1 VGFGAAAAATGTN
14 AAAHTSVHR
23 ESRPACGRV
32 RAGYGAAVPFQ
43 PVISPVSVSAAAT
56 HNMGDLLSGSLPVLV
71 DHSVYGPFWFEMA
84 ACAYGFIRVSIRDA
98 PKSFSAQGEVAGT

>member
-1 VGFGAAAAATGTN
+1 VAG
-14 AAAHTSVHR
+14 
-23 ESRPACGRV
+23 V

-84 ACAYGFIRVSIRDA
+84 AVHTVLSGFRSGMP
-98 PKSFSAQGEVAGT
+98 PKSFSAQGEGAGT